1 MMRELRLY
9 VTGMFAYAGD
19 RGEQKRTAHART
31 THASV
36 SADPAQESAG
46 YHLPAFER
54 ILREGGYAFED
65 GHAVLTGKVF
75 ACGARWVKSGTR
87 STASQQQG
95 GERKQGPA
103 KQVTV
108 ILSRTRED

>member
-1 MMRELRLY
+1 MRELRLY